1 MLSLNSRIISIKKLK
16 QKWQWTPGSFSYF
29 ADFHT
34 VQHKSL
40 WGVENEGKQPCAC
53 SSQMSLASASCLCFP
68 CFPQLFLLS
77 LTTSPFLFSSSLHF
91 PLGIFYRATWQCVW
105 GLMQIVTHVLDSFVE
120 AASSWITGSRQKI
133 LPGCPNANFL
143 FSVLSHNW
151 NGNILQGAQ

>member
-1 MLSLNSRIISIKKLK
+1 M
-16 QKWQWTPGSFSYF
+16 
-29 ADFHT
+29 T
-34 VQHKSL
+34 VDSGLFLVLHRFPHSSAQEL
-40 WGVENEGKQPCAC
+40 VWVENEGKQPCAC

-77 LTTSPFLFSSSLHF
+77 LTISPFLFSSSLHF
-91 PLGIFYRATWQCVW
+91 PLGIFYHATWQCVW